1 MYARERGSLRLWR
14 VTGGTLL
21 PWMTLVALWRWF
33 LNGSVTSAVCLK
45 QADRIPGI
53 NPGFFNKNYIFNVVL
68 RAYTWMR
75 EIRLTT

>member
-33 LNGSVTSAVCLK
+33 LNGSVKFLPSPKFLFSLFYGAK
-45 QADRIPGI
+45 
-53 NPGFFNKNYIFNVVL
+53 NGF
-68 RAYTWMR
+68 
-75 EIRLTT
+75 

>member
-1 MYARERGSLRLWR
+1 MCARERGSLRLWR

-45 QADRIPGI
+45 RADRITG
-53 NPGFFNKNYIFNVVL
+53 
-68 RAYTWMR
+68 
-75 EIRLTT
+75 

>member
-45 QADRIPGI
+45 RADRIPGFCPRP
-53 NPGFFNKNYIFNVVL
+53 NFFLAYFMGLKTGFRPF
-68 RAYTWMR
+68 
-75 EIRLTT
+75 